1 MIWVLVAAQ
10 LQGDRQG
17 AGVQVVPVL
26 HAAVQRVP
34 LGPVGDAWMRGE
46 AARLCG
52 AGGGGRGRCSGY
64 SWQPSFN
71 VIDRARR
78 TQGVSSGG

>member
-46 AARLCG
+46 AARLCW
-52 AGGGGRGRCSGY
+52 AGDGGVVAVVATPGS
-64 SWQPSFN
+64 P
-71 VIDRARR
+71 VP
-78 TQGVSSGG
+78 T